1 MVSPVAEPK
10 EPIACPLS
18 ALATVATMKDP
29 TSKQSPR
36 RRQTNTS
43 DDNPNKRPRRRK
55 TSTERPS
62 FPSIL
67 MGMLLNPQ
75 YADTIAFLSDERRF
89 IIVNPIE
96 LETKVLP
103 LYRDELGGV
112 ATYESFIV
120 MLRNWGFQINNDAE
134 KYPDINVY
142 SHDKF
147 KKGDWESCLQIQLV
161 GQPSPLPAP
170 THCNPSEVS
179 LLRRMEASSATRR
192 LSGVGLNGDHVAMRS
207 FLQNQMAFRRMSLP
221 TPLPQSMLP
230 QGVNGQDKKV
240 GENADDV
247 KGEKENGSNDDA
259 KKKEIASDTVSM
271 ADKIVKDAMAALT
284 NQQPTKPLHRR
295 HSMEEINAMTEEFL
309 RRSMSRRFGSRPLFS
324 PGIMYSN
331 MVKNDQLMAEV
342 GAKVDAQAK
351 VLYAQRRRASL
362 ASQNMEN
369 GGEKDDRESSKG
381 EVAPSGKDKCE
392 DEEKVKTDESEDEK
406 ESLESDS
413 KEGSDV

>member
-1 MVSPVAEPK
+1 
-10 EPIACPLS
+10 
-18 ALATVATMKDP
+18 
-29 TSKQSPR
+29 
-36 RRQTNTS
+36 
-43 DDNPNKRPRRRK
+43 
-55 TSTERPS
+55 
-62 FPSIL
+62 
-67 MGMLLNPQ
+67 
-75 YADTIAFLSDERRF
+75 
-89 IIVNPIE
+89 
-96 LETKVLP
+96 
-103 LYRDELGGV
+103 
-112 ATYESFIV
+112 
-120 MLRNWGFQINNDAE
+120 
-134 KYPDINVY
+134 
-142 SHDKF
+142 
-147 KKGDWESCLQIQLV
+147 
-161 GQPSPLPAP
+161 
-170 THCNPSEVS
+170 
-179 LLRRMEASSATRR
+179 
-192 LSGVGLNGDHVAMRS
+192 
-207 FLQNQMAFRRMSLP
+207 
-221 TPLPQSMLP
+221 MLP